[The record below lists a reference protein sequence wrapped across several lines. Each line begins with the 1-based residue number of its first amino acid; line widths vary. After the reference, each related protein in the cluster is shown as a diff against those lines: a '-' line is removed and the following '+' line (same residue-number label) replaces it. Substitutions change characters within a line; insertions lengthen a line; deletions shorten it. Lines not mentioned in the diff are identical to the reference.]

1 MFDPVYVRQAELLVR
16 CLPEIG
22 KQPVFALKGGT
33 AINLFVRPMPRL
45 SVDIDLAYLPLSG
58 RDEALADITRALD
71 AIAKDVTRRITGAH
85 VQVNRTNGIAAKLMV
100 SKGDAQIKVESSQVL
115 RGSVYPPESR
125 DLCAEAQSLF
135 EQFVSANILSLA
147 DLYGGKI
154 CAALDRQH
162 PRDLYD
168 VRLLL
173 ENEGFTPEIRRAF
186 VVYLASHDRP
196 MHELLDPQF
205 KNIAAV
211 YAAQFTGMARNEVS
225 VEALCQTR
233 ERIVALIRGSLDDN
247 EKRFLLSMKQG
258 EPDWTAL
265 PIAHLSELPA
275 IQWKLQNIRRMEKH
289 KRAASLEKLRFT
301 LRSCTRA

>member
-1 MFDPVYVRQAELLVR
+1 VFDAIYVRQAELVVR

-22 KQPVFALKGGT
+22 KQSVFALKGGT

-45 SVDIDLAYLPLSG
+45 SVDVDLTYLPLSG
-58 RDEALADITRALD
+58 RDEALADISRALD
-71 AIAKDVTRRITGAH
+71 AIEKDVIRRVTGAH
-85 VQVNRTNGIAAKLMV
+85 VQVSRTKGAATKLV
-100 SKGDAQIKVESSQVL
+100 ISLGDAQIKVEPNQVL
-115 RGSVYPPESR
+115 RGSVYPPETR
-125 DLCAEAQSLF
+125 DLCAEAQARF
-135 EQFVSANILSLA
+135 EQFVSAQTLSLA

-205 KNIAAV
+205 KDIAAV
-211 YAAQFTGMARNEVS
+211 YATQFAGMAREEVP
-225 VEALCQTR
+225 VAVLCQTR
-233 ERIVALIRGSLDDN
+233 ERLADLIRHELDKD

-258 EPDWTAL
+258 DPDWDILRIT
-265 PIAHLSELPA
+265 HLKELPA
-275 IQWKLQNIRRMEKH
+275 LQWKLKNIRRMEKC
-289 KRAASLEKLRFT
+289 KQADALEKLQRVFD
-301 LRSCTRA
+301 R